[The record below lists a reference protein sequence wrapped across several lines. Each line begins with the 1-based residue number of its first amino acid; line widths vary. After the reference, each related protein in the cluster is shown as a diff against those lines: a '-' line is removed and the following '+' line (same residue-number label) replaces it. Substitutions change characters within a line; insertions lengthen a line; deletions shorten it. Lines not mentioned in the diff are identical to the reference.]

1 MFATVKGHWAMFQ
14 NSFRCSDQLGG
25 KVSALRDVLL
35 KLVQA
40 LRSQGRVCICANAR
54 RGVCGCVW
62 MCVDVCG
69 CMCARVWMCV
79 RACVCVDVFGVVVC
93 G

>member
-1 MFATVKGHWAMFQ
+1 MRAHCLARGQDDVFATVKGHWAMFQ

-62 MCVDVCG
+62 MCVDVC
-69 CMCARVWMCV
+69 
-79 RACVCVDVFGVVVC
+79 
-93 G
+93 